1 MKKAYPLL
9 TIFTLCWTLALGQQI
24 QGRVTDI
31 HNVPL
36 QGATINIYRQD
47 SGTPIESVSSD
58 STGRYIFEKLTVGI
72 YYQVKSTMVG
82 FEAWAKDSILIKQPT
97 SLELHIAME
106 PSSSNLAEVTVTAE
120 RAYIEKRH
128 DRTVVNPDI
137 MLSSTGGTALEAL
150 EKSPGVLLDQSGNI
164 RLSGKSG
171 VSVYIDDRPTNL
183 VGEQLREFLRTVPV
197 AQIDR
202 IELMTNPPANYDA
215 AGSGGIIAIHTKRYR
230 SKGIHGGVSLAYQ
243 QGKYGQTNNSADI
256 AFNNFKW
263 ALSATTS
270 FSTTDTYTDLDIL
283 RKFEGGQSLMSPIFS
298 QDTWIRRKG
307 TSLSG
312 RLGADYF
319 MDEKSTI
326 GVNLN
331 LRSSPL
337 ELKSL
342 GESRFISSPENPDS
356 ILIANNIEERT
367 FSNLGANLNYRYKK
381 PESGQKLTIDLDF
394 LNYRGNNEQLFD
406 NSTYLPGGEATAFES
421 QLGRVPND
429 IKIYSAKA
437 DFVHPFKETIRI
449 SSGLKTSSTFTDND
463 ADFYRIFEDDMV
475 VDLEKTNH
483 FRFRESIHSAFTS
496 IDGKYGKWSYQAGL
510 RFEGT
515 ISSGHQLGNGMQPD
529 SSFNRRHFDF
539 FPTVYL
545 QYRPSA
551 ESKHA
556 ISLNYGRRIDRPHYA
571 WLNPFVTPFDKYTY
585 YVGTPYLRPSFVNQT
600 ELSYNFQPLVD
611 FTLAYAKVKDLMS
624 ETIRIEDGIYYSQ
637 QGNLGSLKTLSATL
651 NVTYSPIEKVTLI
664 GHTAIHHIHTKSAI
678 FGQQLDT
685 KGTFML
691 IRPALTYKPSE
702 KWTFQVDGE
711 YQGGQKFAQFS
722 MKDRTRVNSAIN
734 FKMNAGC
741 SFNLAINDIFHSDIN
756 AGEIGY
762 LSGTYATF
770 STLRDSRTV
779 NLSFRYRFTKG
790 AKNDRQYQGGGA
802 QSEQQRT

>member
-1 MKKAYPLL
+1 MKKIYPLL
-9 TIFTLCWTLALGQQI
+9 AIFTLFSTWVLGQQI
-24 QGRVTDI
+24 QGRVTDLQK
-31 HNVPL
+31 VPI
-36 QGATINIYRQD
+36 QAATIEIFQQENGNHI
-47 SGTPIESVSSD
+47 TTVSSD
-58 STGRYIFEKLTVGI
+58 SSGNFVFGKLAVGI
-72 YYQVKSTMVG
+72 YYQVRSKMMG
-82 FEAWAKDSILIKQPT
+82 FQPWSKDSIIIKKT
-97 SLELHIAME
+97 TTTELNIAME
-106 PSSSNLAEVTVTAE
+106 PSSSNLAEVTVTAD

-137 MLSSTGGTALEAL
+137 MLSSTGGSALEAL
-150 EKSPGVLLDQSGNI
+150 EKSPGVQLDQSGNI

-171 VSVYIDDRPTNL
+171 VTVYIDDRPTNL

-230 SKGIHGGVSLAYQ
+230 SKGLHGGVSIAYQ
-243 QGKYGQTNNSADI
+243 QGKYGQTINNGDF
-256 AFNNFKW
+256 AFNTDKW
-263 ALSATTS
+263 AMSATTS
-270 FSTTDTYTDLDIL
+270 FSTTNTYTDLDIL
-283 RKFEGGQSLMSPIFS
+283 RKFEGGQALTSPIFS

-319 MDEKSTI
+319 MDDKSTI

-342 GESRFISSPENPDS
+342 GESRFMSNPQNPDS
-356 ILIANNIEERT
+356 TLIANNIEDRT
-367 FSNLGANLNYRYKK
+367 FSNLGANINYRYIKHG
-381 PESGQKLTIDLDF
+381 SGQKLTIDLDF
-394 LNYRGNNEQLFD
+394 LKYSGNNKQHFD

-429 IKIYSAKA
+429 IRIYSAKA
-437 DFVHPFKETIRI
+437 DYVHPFGKTIHM
-449 SSGLKTSSTFTDND
+449 SSGLKTSSTLTDND
-463 ADFYRIFEDDMV
+463 ANFYRVFQDDMI
-475 VDLEKTNH
+475 VDIEKTNH
-483 FRFRESIHSAFTS
+483 FRFKESIHSAFTS
-496 IDGKYGKWSYQAGL
+496 IDGKFGKWSYQAGL

-515 ISSGHQLGNGMQPD
+515 ISSGLLLGNGTKPD

-539 FPTVYL
+539 FPTLYL
-545 QYRPSA
+545 QYSPSD
-551 ESKHA
+551 ESKHT

-585 YVGTPYLRPSFVNQT
+585 YLGTPYLRPSFINQT

-611 FTLAYAKVKDLMS
+611 FTLAYANVKDLMS

-637 QGNLGSLKTLSATL
+637 QGNLGTLTTLSATL
-651 NVTYSPIEKVTLI
+651 NITYSPIEKFTLI
-664 GHTAIHHIHTKSAI
+664 GHTAIHLLHTKSQI
-678 FGQQLDT
+678 FGQHLDS

-691 IRPALTYKPSE
+691 IRPSLSYKPFE

-711 YQGGQKFAQFS
+711 HQGSQEFAQFS
-722 MKDRTRVNSAIN
+722 MKKRTRVNSAIN

-741 SFNLAINDIFHSDIN
+741 SFNLALNDIFHSEIN
-756 AGEIGY
+756 TGEIGY
-762 LSGTYATF
+762 LAGTYATF
-770 STLRDSRTV
+770 STLRDSRTLS
-779 NLSFRYRFTKG
+779 LSFRYRFTKG
-790 AKNDRQYQGGGA
+790 DKNDRSYQGGGA
-802 QSEQQRT
+802 KSEQQRT

>member
-1 MKKAYPLL
+1 MKKASPLL
-9 TIFTLCWTLALGQQI
+9 AIFTLCSTLALGQQI
-24 QGRVTDI
+24 EGQVTTI
-31 HNVPL
+31 QNVPL

-58 STGRYIFEKLTVGI
+58 STGQYILEKLTVGI
-72 YYQVKSTMVG
+72 YYQVRSTMVG

-97 SLELHIAME
+97 SLELNIAME

-128 DRTVVNPDI
+128 DRTIVNPDI

-150 EKSPGVLLDQSGNI
+150 EKSPGVQLDQSGNI

-256 AFNNFKW
+256 AVNRNKW
-263 ALSATTS
+263 ALSVSTS
-270 FSTTDTYTDLDIL
+270 LSTTDTYTDLDIL
-283 RKFEGGQSLMSPIFS
+283 RKFDGGQSVMSPIFS

-307 TSLSG
+307 TAISG
-312 RLGADYF
+312 RIGADYF
-319 MDEKSTI
+319 VDKKSTI
-326 GVNLN
+326 GVNLS

-337 ELKSL
+337 ELKSF
-342 GESRFISSPENPDS
+342 GESRFMDFKENWDS

-367 FSNLGANLNYRYKK
+367 FSNLGTNLNYRYKK
-381 PESGQKLTIDLDF
+381 PGSGQKFTIDLDF
-394 LNYRGNNEQLFD
+394 LKYKGNNEQRFD
-406 NSTYLPGGEATAFES
+406 NTTYLPGGETVAFES
-421 QLGRVPND
+421 QLGKVPND
-429 IKIYSAKA
+429 IRIYSAKA
-437 DFVHPFKETIRI
+437 DFVHPFGETIRVL
-449 SSGLKTSSTFTDND
+449 SGLKSSRTLTDND
-463 ADFYRIFEDDMV
+463 ADFYRILGGDMV

-483 FRFRESIHSAFTS
+483 FRFRESIHAAYTS

-515 ISSGHQLGNGMQPD
+515 LSSGHQLGNGIQPD
-529 SSFNRRHFDF
+529 SSFNRRHMDL
-539 FPTVYL
+539 FPTVFL
-545 QYRPSA
+545 QYKPSA

-585 YVGTPYLRPSFVNQT
+585 YTGTPYLRPSFINQT

-611 FTLAYAKVKDLMS
+611 FTLAYAQVTDLMT

-637 QGNLGSLKTLSATL
+637 QGNIGSLKTMNATL
-651 NVTYSPIEKVTLI
+651 NVTYSPIKKLTLI
-664 GHTAIHHIHTKSAI
+664 GHAAMHYLHTKSTI
-678 FGQQLDT
+678 FGQQMDT
-685 KGTFML
+685 KGTF
-691 IRPALTYKPSE
+691 IIARPTLTYRPSE
-702 KWTFQVDGE
+702 KWTFQVDGD

-722 MKDRTRVNSAIN
+722 MRERTRVNFAIN

-756 AGEIGY
+756 AGEISY
-762 LSGTYATF
+762 LAGTYATF
-770 STLRDSRTV
+770 STLRDSRTA

-790 AKNDRQYQGGGA
+790 TKNDRSYQGGGA